1 MATHANST
9 PVTVLS
15 AQANAVA
22 CMKMTGIRNIADVL
36 ATLMQDIHGGSF
48 RVEIDHEA
56 GFIVIRSHKDKPARP
71 RCGEV
76 V

>member
-22 CMKMTGIRNIADVL
+22 RMKITGIRNIADVL

-56 GFIVIRSHKDKPARP
+56 GFIVIRSHKDEPARP
-71 RCGEV
+71 KRGEV